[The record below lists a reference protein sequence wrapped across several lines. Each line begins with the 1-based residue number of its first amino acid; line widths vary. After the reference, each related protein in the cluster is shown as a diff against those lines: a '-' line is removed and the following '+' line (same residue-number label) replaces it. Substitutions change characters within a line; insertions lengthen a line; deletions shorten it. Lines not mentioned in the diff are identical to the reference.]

1 MRRNKLNTHS
11 LSLKKYKSFSG
22 LSISSHL
29 KSGILRLKIL
39 QRRSRGIQPTVESQD
54 TVGGAGHLHD
64 LLVLDVAVD
73 LLGPGLVVVVLEPGL
88 AVSAPATGEQRTALR
103 AKNAETRLS
112 YRVGKLND
120 ITACL
125 PVNQGRA

>member
-1 MRRNKLNTHS
+1 M
-11 LSLKKYKSFSG
+11 
-22 LSISSHL
+22 
-29 KSGILRLKIL
+29 LRLKIL

-103 AKNAETRLS
+103 AKNAEMRLR
-112 YRVGKLND
+112 YRVTKLSD

-125 PVNQGRA
+125 PVSNKYTSFQGGA